1 MNQRYFIYDSKRF
14 LRDWFVMGVIV
25 WPAALFAGGIVAAV
39 LGFIMLTFFRH
50 FIDFYSYNTSPFDF
64 GVFVVATCVGATIG
78 LVTGYLQRHVMRQWF
93 GWEHRKWLW
102 VNLLGGALGGGLLI
116 LLDFLSYRQN
126 TYGYTV
132 LYSLPMEIWMPIF
145 VACLSSMQSLVL
157 RKRINGVWLWILA
170 NVVGGLVWGG
180 VLTSNPRGEVLVL
193 WAIGT
198 IAQAGITGWALLW
211 LFHSTPVSVW
221 EEAV

>member
-39 LGFIMLTFFRH
+39 LGFIILTFFRH
-50 FIDFYSYNTSPFDF
+50 FIDFYSYTGSEFDS
-64 GVFVVATCVGATIG
+64 GVFLVATGVGASIG
-78 LVTGYLQRHVMRQWF
+78 LMTGYLQQQVIRQWF
-93 GWEHRKWLW
+93 GWEHSKWLW
-102 VNLLGGALGGGLLI
+102 VNLLGGALGGGALI
-116 LLDFLSYRQN
+116 LLDFLFGPRN
-126 TYGYTV
+126 TYSYTL
-132 LYSLPMEIWMPIF
+132 LYSVPMEIWMVIF
-145 VACLSSMQSLVL
+145 VACLSSAQAIVL
-157 RKRINGVWLWILA
+157 RKRIKGVWLWVLA
-170 NVVGGLVWGG
+170 NIVGGLVWGG
-180 VLTSNPRGEVLVL
+180 VLTSNPRGEMLVL